1 MERKV
6 KQDSQ
11 EDIDLLEILKTIWKG
26 RKLVIKFLVVFG
38 LTGLFIAV
46 FSAKEYT
53 ASTMLIPQTSG
64 SKVGGNLGGLAA
76 MAGINLGGSSDEGIP
91 PALYPKIAKSIPFQR
106 QLLETRLKFSKVEGE
121 VTYKEYYRNH
131 KEFNLFTSIK
141 EYTIGLPGKI
151 FSLFKEKSLR
161 IIEVENDSIYRVS
174 LEESELFRQLEQQL
188 VIDNN
193 NKEGFIQISFSM
205 PEALPSA
212 QMVKK
217 AQVLLQNAITNF
229 KIEKAQQ
236 ELNFIQKRYNEVKE
250 DFEKKRVI
258 LASFRDQNQGL
269 ITARSQSYLKRI
281 ESEYNLSFNLYSE
294 LAKKLETQKIRVKE
308 DTPIFTVIKPTS
320 VPVEKSKPKRF
331 FIVTVWFFMGLIIGV
346 LILFVKEIL
355 SSLKDR
361 LKSVSFEKS

>member
-1 MERKV
+1 MENKV
-6 KQDSQ
+6 KRDSQ
-11 EDIDLLEILKTIWKG
+11 EEIDLLELFKTIWEG
-26 RKLVIKFLVVFG
+26 RKTVAKFLIVFG
-38 LTGLFIAV
+38 LIGVFIAI

-53 ASTMLIPQTSG
+53 ASITLVPQTSD

-76 MAGINLGGSSDEGIP
+76 MAGINLGGGATESIP
-91 PALYPKIAKSIPFQR
+91 PTLYPKIAQSVPFR
-106 QLLETRLKFSKVEGE
+106 RELLQTNLRFSNVEKE
-121 VTYKEYYRNH
+121 VTYQEYYD
-131 KEFNLFTSIK
+131 KYTKFNLLKTIK
-141 EYTIGLPGKI
+141 EYTIGLPGKV
-151 FSLFKEKSLR
+151 FGLFKKRPPR

-174 LEESELFRQLEQQL
+174 LEENELFRQLEEQL

-193 NKEGFIQISFSM
+193 SKEGFIQISFSM

-217 AQVLLQNAITNF
+217 AQILLQKAITNF
-229 KIEKAQQ
+229 KIEKAKQ

-320 VPVEKSKPKRF
+320 IPIEKSKPKRLLIVIVWG
-331 FIVTVWFFMGLIIGV
+331 FIGLIIGGV
-346 LILFVKEIL
+346 VLFVKKIL

-361 LKSVSFEKS
+361 LKV